1 MTEDQQWLTVKQFA
15 DAAGVST
22 QRIYQRLA
30 KDLQTYCKEQ
40 NGSKYINSDG
50 LVLFNAGKELQNGC
64 KNFTKSLATP
74 LQEAQSFEN
83 DAFTQE
89 IARLK
94 QEISQI
100 TSELS
105 EIKLAKE
112 QAEIKAAA
120 AEAEKKRADAAEAQC
135 RVKDQQLADQLKAKD
150 EQISSL
156 TSALMVA
163 QQQATD
169 LTAAL
174 TAAQA
179 LHAGTIQERLSEQS
193 GLSGEADSAV
203 VQDDQ
208 SATGEPL
215 EKKRGFFSRIFG
227 KK

>member
-1 MTEDQQWLTVKQFA
+1 MNENSQWLTVKQFA

-30 KDLQTYCKEQ
+30 KDLQVYCKEE

-50 LVLFNAGKELQNGC
+50 LALFSVGKCVQNNC
-64 KNFTKSLATP
+64 KEIAIPLPRS
-74 LQEAQSFEN
+74 LQEEKQLEN
-83 DAFTQE
+83 NAFRQE
-89 IARLK
+89 IVQLK

-100 TSELS
+100 TSELA
-105 EIKLAKE
+105 EVKLQKE
-112 QAEIKAAA
+112 QAEIRAAA

-135 RVKDQQLADQLKAKD
+135 HVKDQQLADQLKAKD
-150 EQISSL
+150 EQISNL
-156 TSALMVA
+156 TTALITA

-193 GLSGEADSAV
+193 SISGESDSAV
-203 VQDDQ
+203 IQENQ
-208 SATGEPL
+208 SETGESSA
-215 EKKRGFFSRIFG
+215 KKKGFFSRIFG